1 MTKSMIHYRGESMEQ
16 VEKTER
22 HSLLLVLFW
31 AYVLVPLGWGVY
43 QTFKK
48 ASALFQ

>member
-1 MTKSMIHYRGESMEQ
+1 MES
-16 VEKTER
+16 VETTEK
-22 HSLLLVLFW
+22 HTLLLVLFW
-31 AYVLVPLGWGVY
+31 AYVLVPLAWGVY